1 MKNDLIELVG
11 IIVKINGK
19 KRIFKTD
26 NFGLQG
32 WAWED
37 ETIMESDSGI
47 TLNLKDGKK
56 VQKTE
61 IGDSWI

>member
-37 ETIMESDSGI
+37 ETIMESDSVI

-56 VQKTE
+56 V
-61 IGDSWI
+61 